1 MGSPLT
7 DSTVSPSRVHDLRS
21 MKHHGL
27 YYGWKAAAAL
37 FMCTFAVFGVSVYS
51 FIVLTQPLAAQFG
64 WSPAQTGSL
73 VSAMWLVAPLA
84 FLSGA
89 VAKLS
94 KPWRL
99 VMFGLLIEAGVLVA
113 MIFVTEFWQLYL
125 LRILMGV
132 GKVAAIVVVPLIVSQ
147 WFSRRFATAMA
158 LVWAG
163 GSAGGLFMSPLTEAM
178 SSTLGWKATAVTIA
192 GGLLIAAL
200 AAGWFSRGP
209 SSPAELNL
217 SPDGDSATT
226 ELNQAASSVAT
237 SGRANWRNLNFG
249 AATFMFV
256 AIVGGG
262 MGAIAILAQQPTFLQ
277 RAGLS
282 SAASAMMLG
291 ITAAGCTAG
300 SASIGWMLD
309 RFHGV
314 WSSLV
319 VLSSLALGLLILALL
334 PETTA
339 RIVLS
344 VVGSLSLG
352 YAVGAAE
359 VLWIALTKRQ
369 FGETLFPI
377 TYGGWYFAIQL
388 GYAIG
393 GGLGGL
399 GLERLGQGGFLL
411 IVAAMYLPAAICSL
425 TIKGARQPAPA
436 MIAGVQ
442 SR

>member
-1 MGSPLT
+1 MESSLADSTGSP
-7 DSTVSPSRVHDLRS
+7 DHAGDRHR
-21 MKHHGL
+21 MKKRGM
-27 YYGWKAAAAL
+27 YFGWKVAAAL
-37 FMCTFAVFGVSVYS
+37 FLCTFAVFGVSVYS

-64 WSPAQTGSL
+64 WSFAQTGSL

-84 FLSGA
+84 FLSGP
-89 VAKLS
+89 VAKLA

-99 VMFGLLIEAGVLVA
+99 VMFGLLIEAVVLIA
-113 MIFVTEFWQLYL
+113 MIFVTEFWQLYV
-125 LRILMGV
+125 LRVLMGV
-132 GKVAAIVVVPLIVSQ
+132 GKVTAIIVVPLIVSQ

-163 GSAGGLFMSPLTEAM
+163 GSVGGLFMSPLTEMM
-178 SSTLGWKATAVTIA
+178 SSSLGWKMTAVSIA
-192 GGLLIAAL
+192 CGLLVAAA

-209 SSPAELNL
+209 ASPAEINEL
-217 SPDGDSATT
+217 PDGDPPTVGHREGSA
-226 ELNQAASSVAT
+226 SVAN
-237 SGRANWRNLNFG
+237 SGPANWRSINFG
-249 AATFMFV
+249 TASFMFV

-262 MGAIAILAQQPTFLQ
+262 MGAIAILSQQPAFLQ

-291 ITAAGCTAG
+291 ITAAGCTLG
-300 SASIGWMLD
+300 SATIGWMLD
-309 RFHGV
+309 RFRGV
-314 WSSLV
+314 WSSLA
-319 VLSSLALGLLILALL
+319 VLGSLVAGLVILALL
-334 PETTA
+334 PEATA

-344 VVGSLSLG
+344 FVGSLSLG

-369 FGETLFPI
+369 FGESLFPI

-399 GLERLGQGGFLL
+399 GLEALGQGGFLL
-411 IVAAMYLPAAICSL
+411 IIAAMYLPTAICSL
-425 TIKGARQPAPA
+425 SIKGARQPVPA
-436 MIAGVQ
+436 VATA
-442 SR
+442 